1 MPGEVDDLPDDLLDP
16 APAAP
21 TAKTLSARA
30 IFDEPHSGHSAF
42 ASASLI
48 ERMRSNLA
56 SHA

>member
-1 MPGEVDDLPDDLLDP
+1 MPGEVDDLPGDLLDS
-16 APAAP
+16 AP

-30 IFDEPHSGHSAF
+30 VFDEPHAGHSVF